1 MAITLFQHAALNFQ
15 VVKLEGV
22 LTNAELAG
30 LGVAHFQNPDWARAD
45 AINLID
51 EALDV
56 SKIDYSQ
63 LDVLRQH
70 YRALQS
76 SLDLHLVRRAAWVCP
91 NPSAWT
97 LLEYW
102 LADRHSR
109 DGQGTDVCLVA
120 SLAEASLLFDAVE
133 LDAVSRREG
142 FTELHR
148 IEAS

>member
-1 MAITLFQHAALNFQ
+1 MD
-15 VVKLEGV
+15 GV
-22 LTNAELAG
+22 LTNAQLAG
-30 LGVAHFQNPDWARAD
+30 LGAAHFQNRAWASAD

-51 EALDV
+51 EDLDV
-56 SKIDYSQ
+56 SQVDYSQ
-63 LDVLRQH
+63 LDGLRQH

-91 NPSAWT
+91 NPSAWS

-120 SLAEASLLFDAVE
+120 SLAEASLLFDAEE
-133 LDAVSRREG
+133 LDAVGRWSG
-142 FTELHR
+142 FSELHR
-148 IEAS
+148 I

>member
-1 MAITLFQHAALNFQ
+1 MAITLFEHAHLSFQ
-15 VVKLEGV
+15 VVRMDGV
-22 LTNAELAG
+22 LTNAQLAG
-30 LGVAHFQNPDWARAD
+30 LGAAHLQNRDWARAD
-45 AINLID
+45 AVHLID

-56 SKIDYSQ
+56 SQVDYTQ

-91 NPSAWT
+91 NPSAWN

-109 DGQGTDVCLVA
+109 DGQGTDVCLVS
-120 SLAEASLLFDAVE
+120 SLAEASLLFDAEE
-133 LDAVSRREG
+133 LDVVSRWQG

-148 IEAS
+148 I